1 MAACG
6 SGFSGWIGAETLR
19 EVAMDERMGGRRSR
33 RAWLW
38 SVIGV
43 LVIGGAIG
51 GVLLARNAGGNGKK
65 KTDKGG
71 PPPAPVELSVV
82 HRGSISTWLQTTTT
96 LEAQNS
102 AVLVARGQGEVVGTL
117 AEEGRWVER
126 GATLARLDDTNARLA
141 LERAELA
148 AQGAKRDAER
158 GRQLGQQ
165 GFLSTKELDDLDLK
179 LRGANV
185 EREQRQHDLANM
197 RIVAPFAGRVTDRM
211 IQIGET
217 VMPGRECFRLVD
229 MEPMLA
235 RVYFPER
242 EATRVRVGQTA
253 NIAVDAHPDREFTAR
268 VSLVNP
274 VVDRSNGTFKVTLEV
289 RDPQGLLR
297 PGSFARVRIRT
308 GEFDDALLLPRRA
321 ALNEDGEDFVFVARG
336 DTVARVAVKLGAISG
351 DAAQI
356 LAGLAS
362 GDSVVTVGQGGL
374 KQGSRIK
381 AIRL

>member
-1 MAACG
+1 MNG
-6 SGFSGWIGAETLR
+6 GEVPR
-19 EVAMDERMGGRRSR
+19 EVAMAEQRAGRRSR
-33 RAWLW
+33 RVWLW
-38 SVIGV
+38 SVFGV
-43 LVIGGAIG
+43 LVVAGTIG

-65 KTDKGG
+65 KNDKAG
-71 PPPAPVELSVV
+71 PPPAPVELSLV
-82 HRGSISTWLQTTTT
+82 HRGRISTWLQTTTT

-102 AVLVARGQGEVVGTL
+102 AVLVARGQGEVVALL

-148 AQGAKRDAER
+148 AQGAKRDSER

-179 LRGANV
+179 LRGADV
-185 EREQRQHDLANM
+185 ELEQRRHDLAEM

-211 IQIGET
+211 IQLGET

-229 MEPMLA
+229 VTPMLA

-242 EATRVRVGQTA
+242 ELSRVRVGQSA
-253 NIAVDAHPDREFTAR
+253 SLEVDAHPDKEFPAR

-289 RDPQGLLR
+289 RDQESLLR

-336 DTVARVAVKLGAISG
+336 DTVARVTVKLGAISG
-351 DAAQI
+351 ETAQV
-356 LAGLAS
+356 LAGLAP
-362 GDSVVTVGQGGL
+362 GDNVVTVGQGGL

-381 AIRL
+381 AVRL

>member
-1 MAACG
+1 MAEQRA
-6 SGFSGWIGAETLR
+6 
-19 EVAMDERMGGRRSR
+19 GRRSR
-33 RAWLW
+33 RVWLW
-38 SVIGV
+38 SVFGV
-43 LVIGGAIG
+43 LVVAGTIG

-65 KTDKGG
+65 KNDKAG
-71 PPPAPVELSVV
+71 PPPAPVELSLV

-102 AVLVARGQGEVVGTL
+102 AVLVARGQGEVVALL

-148 AQGAKRDAER
+148 AQGAKRDSER

-179 LRGANV
+179 LRGADV
-185 EREQRQHDLANM
+185 ELEQRRHDLAEM

-211 IQIGET
+211 IQLGET
-217 VMPGRECFRLVD
+217 VLPGRECFRLVD
-229 MEPMLA
+229 VTPMLA

-242 EATRVRVGQTA
+242 ELSRVRVGQSA
-253 NIAVDAHPDREFTAR
+253 SLEVDAHPDKEFPAR

-289 RDPQGLLR
+289 RDQESLLR

-336 DTVARVAVKLGAISG
+336 DTVARVTVKLGAISG
-351 DAAQI
+351 ETAQV
-356 LAGLAS
+356 LAGLAP
-362 GDSVVTVGQGGL
+362 GDNVVTVGQGGL

-381 AIRL
+381 AVRL